1 MRTQQLA
8 TAELVRLFDSGS
20 LSGLSEW
27 ELLEQFVAHRDELA
41 FQVLVSRHGP
51 MVLGICRR
59 MLANTADVEDAF
71 QATFQVLLRRAG
83 SLGPGDA
90 IAAWLHGVA
99 VRVAQQS
106 RGAAARRGQR
116 ERLGMAVEVA
126 GAEPSGADPELRQIL
141 DEEINRLPLK
151 YRSPIVL
158 CYLEGQTHEEAAR
171 QLHWPLGTVK
181 GRLARARSLLE
192 SRLTRRG
199 VACGTGLAAL
209 AACSSTEAAVP
220 ASLLASTCNAAA
232 RVGSGT
238 LLAHVVST
246 SIAQL
251 IQGVLS
257 TMILQKMKLMAVAFV
272 VSGLFLTGAGVVAR
286 QQATGSKE
294 VVGPDDPKIQTEPT
308 GPSKPAEA
316 PLRKSDSR
324 LSSGTEPTG
333 PSKPAE
339 ALYQA
344 LVEKQ
349 SPPLPRAE
357 RNLHQELIQAARLA
371 FLAAKE
377 EHAHGRGSLDRVHSR
392 SRLLMEAERDSAAS
406 PTAKFDAVEG
416 HFQRM
421 KEMARAENESGKTG
435 DAGAAEAQAFLI
447 QAELEV
453 AKANAWQPTAWQSA
467 ATGPPART
475 GKSDEPG
482 KDPKSLAILAK
493 LEEPIA
499 MSFAAETPLDDVLK
513 YIKQATTGPNGPGIP
528 IYVDPLGLQEAEK
541 TLTSTIMIDL
551 EGVPLRR
558 TLQLL
563 LKQLGLGYF
572 VDDGIL
578 VITSDSAEDMALPPS
593 QMGPSPFLRKQEKL
607 ERGEMTIQEMKGFA
621 EDLKVKTEIMKQL
634 HELNKLDEGTSGGM
648 GGGQAVKTDDTAS
661 LLKEMKALLEQIKAE
676 REKGKKDGSK

>member
-1 MRTQQLA
+1 MRTHQLA

-20 LSGLSEW
+20 LSGLTEW

-71 QATFQVLLRRAG
+71 QATFLVLLRRAG

-106 RGAAARRGQR
+106 RTAAARRGRR

-126 GAEPSGADPELRQIL
+126 GAEPSDEDPELRRIL
-141 DEEINRLPLK
+141 DEEINQLPLK

-209 AACSSTEAAVP
+209 AACSGTAAAVP
-220 ASLLASTCNAAA
+220 ASLLAATCNAAA
-232 RVGSGT
+232 RIGSGT
-238 LLAHVVST
+238 LMAHVVST

-286 QQATGSKE
+286 QQATRSQE
-294 VVGPDDPKIQTEPT
+294 VVGPDGRKIQ
-308 GPSKPAEA
+308 S
-316 PLRKSDSR
+316 
-324 LSSGTEPTG
+324 LSSGSIHPAPVLNEPR
-333 PSKPAE
+333 
-339 ALYQA
+339 
-344 LVEKQ
+344 VEKQ
-349 SPPLPRAE
+349 NPPLERAE
-357 RNLHQELIQAARLA
+357 RNLDQELIHAARLA
-371 FLAAKE
+371 FLAAKD
-377 EHAHGRGSLDRVHSR
+377 EHMRGPGSLDRVYSS
-392 SRLLMEAERDSAAS
+392 SRLLMEAERESAAT

-416 HFQRM
+416 HFHRM
-421 KEMARAENESGKTG
+421 KELSRAENESGRAG
-435 DAGAAEAQAFLI
+435 GAGAAQAQAFLV

-453 AKANAWQPTAWQSA
+453 VKANAWQPA
-467 ATGPPART
+467 ARVQPTQA

-482 KDPKSLAILAK
+482 KDPKSRAILAK

-499 MSFAAETPLDDVLK
+499 MSFPGETPLEDVLK
-513 YIKQATTGPNGPGIP
+513 YIKQATTGPNFSGIP
-528 IYVDPLGLQEAEK
+528 IYVDPLGLQEAERS
-541 TLTSTIMIDL
+541 LTSPISIDL

-578 VITSDSAEDMALPPS
+578 VITSQESGDQAGLDPA
-593 QMGPSPFLRKQEKL
+593 QIGPSPFRKKQDKL
-607 ERGEMTIQEMKGFA
+607 ERGEMTVQEMKGFA
-621 EDLKVKTEIMKQL
+621 EELKVKTEIMKQL
-634 HELNKLDEGTSGGM
+634 HELHKLDEAGGGM
-648 GGGQAVKTDDTAS
+648 GGGNAVKIDPVEA
-661 LLKEMKALLEQIKAE
+661 LLKEMKALIEQLKAE
-676 REKGKKDGSK
+676 REKTKKGGFQ